1 MNMNLL
7 MKYLPAA
14 VLGATAIMLLFYFA
28 DQGVLATAAKYAD
41 DEPKLVKFMLD
52 MGYPKK
58 GEWCGEFAAS
68 IIKRAGGA
76 PPFGAAIASN
86 WRKAR
91 QSEQLAVLKQSM
103 IERGMSAEEIERVIN
118 AGMPSKKQT
127 EEKNPSPIHE

>member
-1 MNMNLL
+1 ML
-7 MKYLPAA
+7 AEVSEQGWWA
-14 VLGATAIMLLFYFA
+14 IATMVI
-28 DQGVLATAAKYAD
+28 
-41 DEPKLVKFMLD
+41 
-52 MGYPKK
+52 
-58 GEWCGEFAAS
+58 
-68 IIKRAGGA
+68 AGGWIIPIA
-76 PPFGAAIASN
+76 VGAIASN